1 METLIRKLQEEDET
15 VVEINKRVDTR
26 KRECS
31 LSRFG
36 DLFVWSF
43 CFEGNKRY
51 TLYLRTT

>member
-1 METLIRKLQEEDET
+1 METLIHKLQEKDET
-15 VVEINKRVDTR
+15 VVEINKRADTG

-31 LSRFG
+31 LSHFG

-43 CFEGNKRY
+43 CSGGNKRY

>member
-15 VVEINKRVDTR
+15 VVEINKRVDTG

-36 DLFVWSF
+36 NLFVWSF